1 MKRNEKNIKKIKKKN
16 QRNNNK
22 NKNLFISY
30 IVKLI
35 YSSWKVRDKFRNK
48 IGMNDIVEP
57 NTIRVIS

>member
-1 MKRNEKNIKKIKKKN
+1 MKRRIKKK
-16 QRNNNK
+16 QRNNNN
-22 NKNLFISY
+22 NKNSFISY